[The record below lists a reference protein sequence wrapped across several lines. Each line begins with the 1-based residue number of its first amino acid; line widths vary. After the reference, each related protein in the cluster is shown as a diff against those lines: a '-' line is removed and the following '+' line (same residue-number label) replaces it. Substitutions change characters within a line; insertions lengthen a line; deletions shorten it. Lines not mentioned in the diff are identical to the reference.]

1 MSSCLPSALFH
12 RASAKAQIENSKSL
26 SAERK
31 ASKAVNRGFTQ
42 MDTER
47 NPFKN
52 IIAEAQRAQNNL
64 CYPCVL
70 GTNSDPNFV
79 TFVLFVVT
87 NCLTTKD
94 AKYTKEEIQKR
105 PQRAQRIKFLFV
117 GRRRQTKTFFKLER
131 EVLPKRRL
139 PIGQKRFPQRA
150 LRLCGEMSESLSAI
164 IGENLRLKLFG
175 CLARKTLLISFC

>member
-1 MSSCLPSALFH
+1 
-12 RASAKAQIENSKSL
+12 
-26 SAERK
+26 
-31 ASKAVNRGFTQ
+31 

-52 IIAEAQRAQNNL
+52 ITAEAQRAQNNL
-64 CYPCVL
+64 CDPCVL

-105 PQRAQRIKFLFV
+105 PQRAQRINFLFV
-117 GRRRQTKTFFKLER
+117 VRRQQTKTFLILE
-131 EVLPKRRL
+131 L
-139 PIGQKRFPQRA
+139 
-150 LRLCGEMSESLSAI
+150 
-164 IGENLRLKLFG
+164 
-175 CLARKTLLISFC
+175 